1 MALWSPEL
9 RGSERSFS
17 RSLLFDSGVW
27 SSLHGE
33 ATFLNFADSV
43 CFVCYLLGFMFFF
56 LISEERNINPAQP
69 HHVVI
74 YCGLCIIV
82 INFKFFNTTLPNF
95 LFSKYSILL
104 ERSFFFLSEGKEVAS
119 LLSSPHQDMLKLL
132 YFGFRFLKGCYE
144 WFYYHLLNSL
154 QIEDCRTRYN
164 GDADHHQRRK
174 KFTFPA
180 RLICGDCYE
189 VIVARDSCLN
199 WPCLCFT

>member
-43 CFVCYLLGFMFFF
+43 CFVCYLLGFIFLF

-74 YCGLCIIV
+74 YCGLFIIV
-82 INFKFFNTTLPNF
+82 INLKFFNTTLPNF

-104 ERSFFFLSEGKEVAS
+104 ERSFFFSPRVKRWHLCSQVLIKTCWSCFILAS
-119 LLSSPHQDMLKLL
+119 GFKKAAMNDSIIIFLIL
-132 YFGFRFLKGCYE
+132 YR
-144 WFYYHLLNSL
+144 
-154 QIEDCRTRYN
+154 
-164 GDADHHQRRK
+164 
-174 KFTFPA
+174 
-180 RLICGDCYE
+180 
-189 VIVARDSCLN
+189 
-199 WPCLCFT
+199 